1 MNGVNVIKYLG
12 SKSRIAKDI
21 VPIIQRCIDDVQPVA
36 YLEPFVGGGNVID
49 KIIYPK
55 KIGTDINPYLIG
67 LLNHVVADGK
77 LLNEVSRELY
87 NEVKSKY
94 KTGCYDDWYVG
105 NIAFLASFNGKGF
118 VGGFAK
124 AGYEKTKN
132 GLKYRDYYQ
141 EAKRNLEKQAPNL
154 KGVFFI
160 CRDYRSFTPHEMVV
174 YCDPP
179 YNNTAGY
186 DNEGGFSHEEFW
198 QTIREW
204 SMDNYILVSEQTAP
218 DDFDCIWEKSV
229 LRSVNASGKSR
240 ATEKLFTYNK
250 GKYAEKYLR

>member
-1 MNGVNVIKYLG
+1 MKYLG

-21 VPIIQRCIDDVQPVA
+21 VPIIQRCIDEVQPVA

-49 KIIYPK
+49 KITYLK
-55 KIGTDINPYLIG
+55 KIGADVNPYLIG
-67 LLNHVVADGK
+67 LLKHVANGGE

-87 NEVKSKY
+87 NGVKANYQS
-94 KTGCYDDWYVG
+94 GCYEDWYVG

-132 GLKYRDYYQ
+132 GLRYRDYYQ
-141 EAKRNLEKQAPNL
+141 ESKRNLLKQAPNL
-154 KGVFFI
+154 SDVDFI
-160 CRDYRSFTPHEMVV
+160 CRDYKSFTPHNMVV

-179 YNNTAGY
+179 YNNTVGY
-186 DNEGGFSHEEFW
+186 DNENGFSHDEFW
-198 QTIREW
+198 QTMREW
-204 SMDNYILVSEQTAP
+204 SEDNYVLISEQIAP
-218 DDFDCIWEKSV
+218 DDFNCIWEKSV

-240 ATEKLFTYNK
+240 ATEKLFVYSK
-250 GKYAEKYLR
+250 GKYV

>member
-1 MNGVNVIKYLG
+1 MKYLG
-12 SKSRIAKDI
+12 SKSRIAKEI
-21 VPIIQRCIDDVQPVA
+21 VPIIQKCIDDVKPVA

-49 KIIYPK
+49 KISYSK
-55 KIGTDINPYLIG
+55 KIGADVNPYLIA
-67 LLNHVVADGK
+67 LLNYVTDDGK
-77 LLNEVSRELY
+77 LLNEVPRELY

-94 KTGCYDDWYVG
+94 NTGCYTYWYVG

-132 GLKYRDYYQ
+132 GLRYRDYYQ
-141 EAKRNLEKQAPNL
+141 EAKRNLEKQVPNL
-154 KGVFFI
+154 KGTSFV
-160 CRDYRSFTPHEMVV
+160 CRNYRDFTPHEMVI

-179 YNNTAGY
+179 YKNTTGY
-186 DNEGGFSHEEFW
+186 TMKGNFNHEEFW

-204 SMDNYILVSEQTAP
+204 SMDNYVLISEQTAP
-218 DDFDCIWEKSV
+218 DDFECVWEKSV

-250 GKYAEKYLR
+250 GKYADKYRR